1 MKIKTFVLFC
11 FLIPLFG
18 FITGNQTIK
27 STACKLSFSV
37 PDDWKVEDLKSELF
51 EFDEEDE
58 AFKSMEKQYKK
69 MLNGFDV
76 FESTSA
82 QKVDE
87 RIIAFFI
94 YKDNTLNLNEVD
106 YYGIGFQASSN
117 GQKMTINGVEWT
129 SIIKD
134 KKAIGKSNFNIYQLT
149 ARIKKVNVLIFA
161 QYPISMD
168 ERLEDLEIKGI
179 LKSFGTY

>member
-69 MLNGFDV
+69 C
-76 FESTSA
+76 
-82 QKVDE
+82 
-87 RIIAFFI
+87 
-94 YKDNTLNLNEVD
+94 
-106 YYGIGFQASSN
+106 
-117 GQKMTINGVEWT
+117 
-129 SIIKD
+129 
-134 KKAIGKSNFNIYQLT
+134 
-149 ARIKKVNVLIFA
+149 
-161 QYPISMD
+161 
-168 ERLEDLEIKGI
+168 
-179 LKSFGTY
+179 

>member
-1 MKIKTFVLFC
+1 MSGL
-11 FLIPLFG
+11 LP
-18 FITGNQTIK
+18 
-27 STACKLSFSV
+27 
-37 PDDWKVEDLKSELF
+37 
-51 EFDEEDE
+51 
-58 AFKSMEKQYKK
+58 
-69 MLNGFDV
+69 
-76 FESTSA
+76 
-82 QKVDE
+82 
-87 RIIAFFI
+87 FFI

-106 YYGIGFQASSN
+106 YYGIGFQASGN

-134 KKAIGKSNFNIYQLT
+134 KKPIGKSNFNIYQLT

>member
-1 MKIKTFVLFC
+1 MPI
-11 FLIPLFG
+11 FG
-18 FITGNQTIK
+18 FIAGSQLVK
-27 STACKLSFSV
+27 STNCKISFSI

-82 QKVDE
+82 QKIDK

-106 YYGIGFQASSN
+106 YYGIKFQGSGN
-117 GQKMTINGVEWT
+117 GQKMSLNGIEWT

-134 KKAIGKSNFNIYQLT
+134 YKPSDKSNYNIYQLT

-168 ERLEDLEIKGI
+168 EHMEDLEIKGI
-179 LKSFGTY
+179 LKSFGYY